1 MFVYLSKK
9 IAIPNNVKLNCIAWN
24 KEEGYIAVA
33 GSEGLLKVL
42 KLDQAANGQSKGG
55 LAAVSNLSMNQTLDG
70 HKESVKVVTWNDA
83 QQKLTSSDTDG
94 VIMVWMLYK
103 GSWYEEMTNDRK
115 KSTVA
120 GMSWTSDGAKICIV
134 YEDGAIIVG
143 SVDGNRIFGK
153 ELKNTHLTDVQ
164 WSPDN
169 RLILFALVNGECHL
183 YDNQGNFAMKL
194 HIQCVSLSGSSS
206 SRTMRIASISWFSGG
221 SANLRSFNSRNRPV
235 LAICYEN
242 GKVQIMRNENDDAP
256 AIFDTGMRNVD
267 AKWNHD
273 GSVLAICGTTLD
285 TVTPAPL
292 RDTNQVC
299 FYSPLGRLYRT
310 LKVPGSDI
318 TSLSWEG
325 KSLRIA
331 MAVDSFIYFANI
343 RPDYIWCYFEKT
355 VVFLS
360 GSSSSSGK
368 DPSSTN
374 VITFWNTVSNQS
386 FLKEVEPTLSLAAS
400 SEHCVLGVECVSN
413 NIKEI
418 ALSMLERRQTND
430 DRVYQLLLCNSIGT
444 TVDSKYTD
452 IRPSFVGI
460 NSSYVAIAS
469 QEEIL
474 IWHYHT
480 PKSSS
485 TLHSVKARKEKRFH
499 IDDTPTGVEMAKD
512 LMLSTTTSS
521 SGGGG
526 GGASSSDA
534 QFQQCGINDPIC
546 ALALSE
552 KLLLVAR
559 ESGVINEYSI
569 ANVALRNRHTMHSKV
584 HKMAINCNSTRAA
597 IIDHMGVMTL
607 LDLDDNRETQLNF
620 SRVERKDVWAVSW
633 AKDNPLLLALMEKTR
648 MYIFR
653 GNDPEEPISCSGY
666 ICNFE
671 DLEITSVL
679 LDDIISIGESQNS
692 THIIQLRVKSL
703 RDTDDLLEHVGL
715 EDAKQFIEDNPHPR
729 LWRLLAESALK
740 KLELDT
746 AENAFV
752 RCANYPGIKL
762 IKRLRNINSQVLQKA
777 EISAF
782 YGEFEEAEKLYM
794 DADRRDLAIDLR
806 MTLCDWFRV
815 VQLYRMGGSGVS
827 DQQMETA
834 WREIG
839 HHFANLKSWESAKE
853 YYEKSHYI
861 EGFMDAL
868 YHLEQFDELEKC
880 VEKLPDKSPLLTKL
894 ADMLA
899 SVGMCSEAVL
909 AYLKFGDQKAA
920 VNTCV
925 NLRQWGQ
932 AVELAQ
938 KYQMPQVNTLLS
950 KHAQQLL
957 NEGRLTEAIE
967 LQRKAGRY
975 LDAARLLTK
984 LAERELDKHAPL
996 MRIKKIYILAA
1007 LLAEEHLK
1015 SVATP
1020 ELDYASGRNTLL
1032 DSISLEDAASI
1043 ERMWHCAEAYHF
1055 MLLAQRQLRFGIM
1068 HSAVITALRLRD
1080 YEDVLPVEDIYSLLA
1095 LASCADRSFGTCSKA
1110 LMKLESLNMLPEKSQ
1125 QDYEE
1130 LAVNIFAK
1138 NEPVDNK
1145 VDTVACYACA
1155 ANVPDCFPSCT
1166 ECGAR
1171 FPACISSGKPITQPT
1186 SNIWICTTCHHCASP
1201 MEITRHRTCPLCHS
1215 LIVSMTVEF

>member
-42 KLDQAANGQSKGG
+42 KLDQAANNGQSKGG

-103 GSWYEEMTNDRK
+103 SAWYEEMTNDRK

-153 ELKNTHLTDVQ
+153 ELKNTHLTGVQ

-169 RLILFALVNGECHL
+169 RLILFALANGECHL
-183 YDNQGNFAMKL
+183 YDNQGNFAMKVG
-194 HIQCVSLSGSSS
+194 IKCITLSSG
-206 SRTMRIASISWFSGG
+206 RVQRIASISWFSGRPV
-221 SANLRSFNSRNRPV
+221 NNRNRPV

-273 GSVLAICGTTLD
+273 GSVLAICGTTLEAA
-285 TVTPAPL
+285 TPL

-299 FYSPLGRLYRT
+299 FYSPLGRIYRI

-355 VVFLS
+355 VVFLNSNNHS
-360 GSSSSSGK
+360 GSSTTSSATAM
-368 DPSSTN
+368 PMN

-386 FLKEVEPTLSLAAS
+386 FLKEVEPTLCLAAS
-400 SEHCVLGVECVSN
+400 NEHCVLGVECVSS

-418 ALSMLERRQTND
+418 ALSTLEGRANASPD

-452 IRPSFVGI
+452 IKPRFVGI
-460 NSSYVAIAS
+460 NSCYVAIAS
-469 QEEIL
+469 YDEIL

-485 TLHSVKARKEKRFH
+485 NLHGVKARKEKRFH
-499 IDDTPTGVEMAKD
+499 IDDTPTGVDLAKD
-512 LMLSTTTSS
+512 LLQ
-521 SGGGG
+521 G
-526 GGASSSDA
+526 
-534 QFQQCGINDPIC
+534 QQRRVNDPIC

-559 ESGVINEYSI
+559 ESGVINEYSV
-569 ANVALRNRHTMHSKV
+569 ANVALRNRHTLHSKV
-584 HKMAINCNSTRAA
+584 HKIAINCNSTRAA
-597 IIDHMGVMTL
+597 IIDHVGVMTL
-607 LDLDDNRETQLNF
+607 LELDDNRETQLNF

-666 ICNFE
+666 ICTFE

-679 LDDIISIGESQNS
+679 LDDIISIGELQNAS
-692 THIIQLRVKSL
+692 HLIQLRVKSL

-762 IKRLRNINSQVLQKA
+762 IKRLRNINSQVLQRA
-777 EISAF
+777 EIAAF
-782 YGEFEEAEKLYM
+782 YGEFDEAEKLYM

-815 VQLYRMGGSGVS
+815 VQLYRMGGAGVS

-853 YYEKSHYI
+853 YYEKSHYL
-861 EGFMDAL
+861 EGYMEAL
-868 YHLEQFDELEKC
+868 YHLELFDELEKC
-880 VEKLPDKSPLLTKL
+880 VDKLPEKSPLLTKL
-894 ADMLA
+894 AEMLV
-899 SVGMCSEAVL
+899 SVGMCSEAVQ

-920 VNTCV
+920 VNACV

-938 KYQMPQVNTLLS
+938 KYQMPEVNTLLS
-950 KHAQQLL
+950 KHAAQLL
-957 NEGRLTEAIE
+957 NEGRLTESIE
-967 LQRKAGRY
+967 LQRKACRY
-975 LDAARLLTK
+975 LDAARLLCK
-984 LAERELDKHAPL
+984 LAEQEVEKRAPML
-996 MRIKKIYILAA
+996 RIKKIYILAA
-1007 LLAEEHLK
+1007 LLAEDHLK

-1020 ELDYASGRNTLL
+1020 QLDYAIDRNTLL
-1032 DSISLEDAASI
+1032 DSISLEDAAFI
-1043 ERMWHCAEAYHF
+1043 ERIWHCAEGYHY

-1068 HSAVITALRLRD
+1068 HSAVVTSLRLRD
-1080 YEDVLPVEDIYSLLA
+1080 YDDVLPVEDIYSLMA
-1095 LASCADRSFGTCSKA
+1095 LASCADRSFDICSKA
-1110 LMKLESLNMLPEKSQ
+1110 FMKLESLDYLPEKIQ

-1130 LAVNIFAK
+1130 LAVNIFSK
-1138 NEPVDNK
+1138 NEPEDSK
-1145 VDTVACYACA
+1145 VDTVVCYGCA
-1155 ANVPDCFPSCT
+1155 ENVPDNLPSCM

-1171 FPACISSGKPITQPT
+1171 FPGCVSSGKPITQPT
-1186 SNIWICTTCHHCASP
+1186 SNIWICSTCHHCASP
-1201 MEITRHRTCPLCHS
+1201 MEITRHRNCPLCHS
-1215 LIVSMTVEF
+1215 PIAAPPVAT

>member
-42 KLDQAANGQSKGG
+42 KLDQGANGQNKGG

-70 HKESVKVVTWNDA
+70 HKESVRVVTWNDA

-120 GMSWTSDGAKICIV
+120 SMCWTSDGAKICIV

-153 ELKNTHLTDVQ
+153 ELKGTHLTGVQ

-169 RLILFALVNGECHL
+169 RLILFALASGECHL

-194 HIQCVSLSGSSS
+194 NIQCVRLNGSSS
-206 SRTMRIASISWFSGG
+206 ARGQRIASICWFSG
-221 SANLRSFNSRNRPV
+221 RSPNRRNRPV
-235 LAICYEN
+235 LAICYEC
-242 GKVQIMRNENDDAP
+242 GKVQIMRNENDDGP
-256 AIFDTGMRNVD
+256 AIFDTKMRNVD

-273 GSVLAICGTTLD
+273 GSVLAICGTSLEA
-285 TVTPAPL
+285 TVAPAQ
-292 RDTNQVC
+292 RDNNQVC
-299 FYSPLGRLYRT
+299 FYSPLGRIYRT

-355 VVFLS
+355 VVFLNS
-360 GSSSSSGK
+360 HSSSGNGVRET
-368 DPSSTN
+368 PMS

-386 FLKEVEPTLSLAAS
+386 FLKEVEPTLCLAAS
-400 SEHCVLGVECVSN
+400 SEHCVLGVECVSS

-418 ALSMLERRQTND
+418 ALSTLENRSNAAD

-452 IRPSFVGI
+452 IRPCFVGI

-480 PKSSS
+480 PKSASN
-485 TLHSVKARKEKRFH
+485 LQSVKARKEKRFH

-512 LMLSTTTSS
+512 LMLG
-521 SGGGG
+521 SGE
-526 GGASSSDA
+526 A
-534 QFQQCGINDPIC
+534 QSHRRISDPIC

-559 ESGVINEYSI
+559 ESGAINEYSI
-569 ANVALRNRHTMHSKV
+569 ANVALRNRHMMSSKV
-584 HKMAINCNSTRAA
+584 YKMAINCNSTRAA

-666 ICNFE
+666 ICTFE

-679 LDDIISIGESQNS
+679 LDDIISIGELQNS
-692 THIIQLRVKSL
+692 SHIIQLRVKSL

-762 IKRLRNINSQVLQKA
+762 IKRLRTINTQELQRA
-777 EISAF
+777 EVAAF
-782 YGEFEEAEKLYM
+782 YGEYEEAEKLYL
-794 DADRRDLAIDLR
+794 DADRRDLAIELR

-839 HHFANLKSWESAKE
+839 HHFANLRSWESAKE
-853 YYEKSHYI
+853 YYDKSHYI

-868 YHLEQFDELEKC
+868 YHLEQFDELEEC
-880 VEKLPDKSPLLTKL
+880 VEKLPEKSPLLPKL
-894 ADMLA
+894 AEMLA
-899 SVGMCSEAVL
+899 SVGMCAEAVQAHL
-909 AYLKFGDQKAA
+909 RFGDQKAA

-925 NLRQWGQ
+925 NLRQWGE
-932 AVELAQ
+932 AVALAQ
-938 KYQMPQVNTLLS
+938 KYQMPQVSTLIA
-950 KHAQQLL
+950 KHAAQLL

-967 LQRKAGRY
+967 MQRNAGRY
-975 LDAARLLTK
+975 LDAARLLAQ
-984 LAERELDKHAPL
+984 LAERELEKRAPML
-996 MRIKKIYILAA
+996 RIKKIYILAA
-1007 LLAEEHLK
+1007 LLAEQYLK
-1015 SVATP
+1015 AVATP
-1020 ELDYASGRNTLL
+1020 EIDYASGRNTLL
-1032 DSISLEDAASI
+1032 DSISLEDAACI

-1055 MLLAQRQLRFGIM
+1055 MLLAQRQLRFGII
-1068 HSAVITALRLRD
+1068 HSALTTAIRLRE
-1080 YEDVLPVEDIYSLLA
+1080 YEDVLPLEDIYCLVA
-1095 LASCADRSFGTCSKA
+1095 LASCADRAFGTCSKA
-1110 LMKLESLNMLPEKSQ
+1110 FVKLETLSHLPEKTLHE
-1125 QDYEE
+1125 YEQ
-1130 LAVNIFAK
+1130 LARSIFSK
-1138 NEPVDNK
+1138 YEPEDA
-1145 VDTVACYACA
+1145 DLDMVACYSCGVP
-1155 ANVPDCFPSCT
+1155 VPDSSPACM

-1171 FPACISSGKPITQPT
+1171 FPACISSGKPILQPT
-1186 SNIWICTTCHHCASP
+1186 NNIWICTTCHHCASP
-1201 MEITRHRTCPLCHS
+1201 LEISRHRSCPLCHS
-1215 LIVSMTVEF
+1215 LIASVTEEM

>member
-33 GSEGLLKVL
+33 GTEGLLKVL
-42 KLDQAANGQSKGG
+42 KLDQAANNGQTKGG

-83 QQKLTSSDTDG
+83 QHKLTSSDVDG

-103 GSWYEEMTNDRK
+103 GAWYEEMTNDRK

-120 GMSWTSDGAKICIV
+120 GMSWTSDGTKICIV

-153 ELKNTHLTDVQ
+153 ELKNTHLTGVQ

-169 RLILFALVNGECHL
+169 RLILFALANGECHL

-194 HIQCVSLSGSSS
+194 IIKCITLGTATGRVH
-206 SRTMRIASISWFSGG
+206 RIGSISWFSG
-221 SANLRSFNSRNRPV
+221 SLPSSRNQPV

-273 GSVLAICGTTLD
+273 GSVLAICGTSLEA
-285 TVTPAPL
+285 VSPL

-299 FYSPLGRLYRT
+299 FYSPLGRLHRT

-318 TSLSWEG
+318 TSVSWEG

-343 RPDYIWCYFEKT
+343 RPEYIWCYFEKT
-355 VVFLS
+355 VVFLNSRSSSKNNS
-360 GSSSSSGK
+360 GSSASSANVA
-368 DPSSTN
+368 PMN

-386 FLKEVEPTLSLAAS
+386 FLKEVEPTLCLAAS
-400 SEHCVLGVECVSN
+400 NEHCVLGVECVSS

-418 ALSMLERRQTND
+418 ALSTLEGGSSSAPD
-430 DRVYQLLLCNSIGT
+430 GRVYQLLLCNSIGT

-452 IRPSFVGI
+452 IKPRFVGI
-460 NSSYVAIAS
+460 NSGYVAIAS
-469 QEEIL
+469 YEEIL

-485 TLHSVKARKEKRFH
+485 NLHGVRARRERRFH
-499 IDDTPTGVEMAKD
+499 IDDTPTGVELAKD
-512 LMLSTTTSS
+512 LLQ
-521 SGGGG
+521 
-526 GGASSSDA
+526 GAQRSVE
-534 QFQQCGINDPIC
+534 DPIC
-546 ALALSE
+546 ALALSD

-559 ESGVINEYSI
+559 ESGVINEYSLG
-569 ANVALRNRHTMHSKV
+569 NVSLRNRHTLHTKIN
-584 HKMAINCNSTRAA
+584 KMAINCNSTRAA
-597 IIDHMGVMTL
+597 IIDQMGVMTL
-607 LDLDDNRETQLNF
+607 LELDDNRETQLNF

-666 ICNFE
+666 ICTFE

-679 LDDIISIGESQNS
+679 LDDIISIGELQNAS
-692 THIIQLRVKSL
+692 HLIQLRVKSL

-740 KLELDT
+740 QLELDT

-762 IKRLRNINSQVLQKA
+762 IKRLRNISSQILQRA

-782 YGEFEEAEKLYM
+782 YGEFDEAEKLYM

-806 MTLCDWFRV
+806 ITLCDWFRV
-815 VQLYRMGGSGVS
+815 VQLYRMGGAGVS

-853 YYEKSHYI
+853 YYEKSHYLEGSI
-861 EGFMDAL
+861 EAL

-880 VEKLPDKSPLLTKL
+880 VDKLPEKSPLLTKL
-894 ADMLA
+894 AEMLV
-899 SVGMCSEAVL
+899 SVGMCSEAVQ

-920 VNTCV
+920 VNACV

-938 KYQMPQVNTLLS
+938 RYQMPEVNVLLG
-950 KHAQQLL
+950 KHAAQLL
-957 NEGRLTEAIE
+957 NEGRLSEAIE
-967 LQRKAGRY
+967 LQRKAGKH
-975 LDAARLLTK
+975 LDAARLLCK
-984 LAERELDKHAPL
+984 MAEQEVEKRAPL
-996 MRIKKIYILAA
+996 LRIKKIYILAA
-1007 LLAEEHLK
+1007 LLAEDHLK
-1015 SVATP
+1015 SLATP
-1020 ELDYASGRNTLL
+1020 QLDYAIDRNRLL
-1032 DSISLEDAASI
+1032 DSISLEDAAFV
-1043 ERMWHCAEAYHF
+1043 ERLWHCAEGYHY

-1068 HSAVITALRLRD
+1068 HSAVVTSIRLRD
-1080 YEDVLPVEDIYSLLA
+1080 YDDVLPMEDIYNLLA
-1095 LASCADRSFGTCSKA
+1095 LASCADRSFETCSKA
-1110 LMKLESLNMLPEKSQ
+1110 FMKLESLETLPEKTRQ
-1125 QDYEE
+1125 EYEE
-1130 LAVNIFAK
+1130 LAVSIFTK
-1138 NEPVDNK
+1138 NEPKDLMM
-1145 VDTVACYACA
+1145 DTVACYGCA
-1155 ANVPDCFPSCT
+1155 AQVRDNVPSCM

-1171 FPACISSGKPITQPT
+1171 FPGCVASGKPIMQPT
-1186 SNIWICTTCHHCASP
+1186 SNIWICSTCHHCASP
-1201 MEITRHRTCPLCHS
+1201 MEITRYRNCPLCHS
-1215 LIVSMTVEF
+1215 TIVSIKGNKE

>member
-33 GSEGLLKVL
+33 GTDGLLKVL
-42 KLDQAANGQSKGG
+42 KLDQATPNGQSKGG

-70 HKESVKVVTWNDA
+70 HKESVRVVTWNDA

-120 GMSWTSDGAKICIV
+120 SMSWTSDGSRICIV

-153 ELKNTHLTDVQ
+153 ELKGTHLTGVQ

-169 RLILFALVNGECHL
+169 RLILFALANGECHL

-194 HIQCVSLSGSSS
+194 HIQCVNVSGGSSS
-206 SRTMRIASISWFSGG
+206 RGHRIASICWFSG
-221 SANLRSFNSRNRPV
+221 RVVQSRKRPV

-242 GKVQIMRNENDDAP
+242 GRVQIMRNENDDAP

-273 GSVLAICGTTLD
+273 GTVLAICGTTLD
-285 TVTPAPL
+285 AVSPTSQ
-292 RDTNQVC
+292 RDSNQVR
-299 FYSPLGRLYRT
+299 FYSPLGKIYRT
-310 LKVPGSDI
+310 LKVPGTDI

-355 VVFLS
+355 VVFLNS
-360 GSSSSSGK
+360 GSATRDSPMS
-368 DPSSTN
+368 

-386 FLKEVEPTLSLAAS
+386 FLKEVEPTLCLASS
-400 SEHCVLGVECVSN
+400 SEHCVLGVECVSS

-418 ALSMLERRQTND
+418 ALSTLENRCNPAD

-452 IRPSFVGI
+452 IRPCFVGI

-480 PKSSS
+480 PKSAS
-485 TLHSVKARKEKRFH
+485 TLHNVKARKEKRFH

-512 LMLSTTTSS
+512 LMLSSS
-521 SGGGG
+521 SGDGH
-526 GGASSSDA
+526 ST
-534 QFQQCGINDPIC
+534 QRGISDPIC

-559 ESGVINEYSI
+559 ESGAINEYSI
-569 ANVALRNRHTMHSKV
+569 ANVALRNRHLMNSKV
-584 HKMAINCNSTRAA
+584 YKMAINCNSTRAA

-653 GNDPEEPISCSGY
+653 GNDPEEPVSCSGY
-666 ICNFE
+666 ICTFE

-679 LDDIISIGESQNS
+679 LDDIISVGELQNS
-692 THIIQLRVKSL
+692 SHVIQLRVKSL

-740 KLELDT
+740 KLELET

-752 RCANYPGIKL
+752 RCAHYPGIKL
-762 IKRLRNINSQVLQKA
+762 VKRLRAIHSKELQRA

-782 YGEFEEAEKLYM
+782 YSEFEEAEKLYL

-827 DQQMETA
+827 DQQMEIA

-839 HHFANLKSWESAKE
+839 HHFANLRSWESARE
-853 YYEKSHYI
+853 YYEKSHYL
-861 EGFMDAL
+861 EGYMEAL
-868 YHLEQFDELEKC
+868 YHLEQFDDLEKC
-880 VEKLPDKSPLLTKL
+880 VERLPEKSPLLPKL
-894 ADMLA
+894 AEMLA
-899 SVGMCSEAVL
+899 SVGMCSEAVQAHL
-909 AYLKFGDQKAA
+909 RFGDQKAA
-920 VNTCV
+920 VATCV
-925 NLRQWGQ
+925 NLRQWGE

-938 KYQMPQVNTLLS
+938 RFQLPQVQTLIA
-950 KHAQQLL
+950 KHAAQLL
-957 NEGRLTEAIE
+957 QEGRLKEAIE
-967 LQRKAGRY
+967 MQRNAGRH
-975 LDAARLLTK
+975 LDAARLLTQM
-984 LAERELDKHAPL
+984 AEREQEKRAPL
-996 MRIKKIYILAA
+996 LRIKKLYVLAA

-1015 SVATP
+1015 AVATT
-1020 ELDYASGRNTLL
+1020 EIDYASGRNTLL
-1032 DSISLEDAASI
+1032 DSIALEDAAAI

-1055 MLLAQRQLRFGIM
+1055 MLLAQRQLRFGIV
-1068 HSAVITALRLRD
+1068 HSAVVTAVRLRD
-1080 YEDVLPVEDIYSLLA
+1080 YEDVLPPEHIYSLLA
-1095 LASCADRSFGTCSKA
+1095 LASCADRAFGTCSKA
-1110 LMKLESLNMLPEKSQ
+1110 FMKLEQQAHLPEATLQ
-1125 QDYEE
+1125 RYEE
-1130 LAVNIFAK
+1130 LAAGIFAK
-1138 NEPVDNK
+1138 YDPEDTTGEK
-1145 VDTVACYACA
+1145 VDCYSCGVP
-1155 ANVPDCFPSCT
+1155 VPDSSPSCP
-1166 ECGAR
+1166 ECNAR

-1186 SNIWICTTCHHCASP
+1186 NNIWICTTCHHCAAP
-1201 MEITRHRTCPLCHS
+1201 TEISRHRTCPLCHS
-1215 LIVSMTVEF
+1215 LIVSMTVEI

>member
-42 KLDQAANGQSKGG
+42 KLDQAASKGG

-94 VIMVWMLYK
+94 VIMVWMMYK
-103 GSWYEEMTNDRK
+103 GAWYEEMTNDRK
-115 KSTVA
+115 KSTVT

-134 YEDGAIIVG
+134 YEDGAVIVG

-153 ELKNTHLTDVQ
+153 ELKNTHLTGVQ

-169 RLILFALVNGECHL
+169 RLILFALANGECHL

-194 HIQCVSLSGSSS
+194 SIKCITLGSSSNSGSSG
-206 SRTMRIASISWFSGG
+206 RVQRIASISWYSGRVT
-221 SANLRSFNSRNRPV
+221 ANSRYRPV

-256 AIFDTGMRNVD
+256 TTFDTCMRNVD
-267 AKWNHD
+267 AKWSHD
-273 GSVLAICGTTLD
+273 GSVVAICGTLLE
-285 TVTPAPL
+285 PATPL

-299 FYSPLGRLYRT
+299 FYSPFGQLYRT

-343 RPDYIWCYFEKT
+343 RPDYTWCYFEKS
-355 VVFLS
+355 VVFLN
-360 GSSSSSGK
+360 SSSGNTSNT
-368 DPSSTN
+368 SSSVSSPMN
-374 VITFWNTVSNQS
+374 VITFWNTVTNQS
-386 FLKEVEPTLSLAAS
+386 FLKEVEPTLCLAAS
-400 SEHCVLGVECVSN
+400 NEHCVLGVECVSS

-418 ALSMLERRQTND
+418 ALSTLEARAPGQD
-430 DRVYQLLLCNSIGT
+430 DHVYQLLLCNSIGT

-452 IRPSFVGI
+452 IKPCFVGI
-460 NSSYVAIAS
+460 NSGYVAIAS

-474 IWHYHT
+474 IWQYHT

-485 TLHSVKARKEKRFH
+485 NLPGVKARKEKRFH
-499 IDDTPTGVEMAKD
+499 IDDVPTGVDLAKD
-512 LMLSTTTSS
+512 LLMH
-521 SGGGG
+521 
-526 GGASSSDA
+526 AEKRRVH
-534 QFQQCGINDPIC
+534 DPIC

-559 ESGVINEYSI
+559 ESGVINEYSV
-569 ANVALRNRHTMHSKV
+569 ATVALRNRHTLHAKV
-584 HKMAINCNSTRAA
+584 HKLAINCNSTRAA
-597 IIDHMGVMTL
+597 IIDHVGVMTL
-607 LDLDDNRETQLNF
+607 LELDDNRETQLNF

-666 ICNFE
+666 ICTFE

-679 LDDIISIGESQNS
+679 LDDIISVGEIQSS
-692 THIIQLRVKSL
+692 AHIIQLRVKSL

-740 KLELDT
+740 KLQLDT

-762 IKRLRNINSQVLQKA
+762 IKRLRHIKSELLQQA
-777 EISAF
+777 EIAAF
-782 YGEFEEAEKLYM
+782 YGEFDEAEKLYM
-794 DADRRDLAIDLR
+794 EADRRDLAIELR
-806 MTLCDWFRV
+806 MMLCDWFRV

-839 HHFANLKSWESAKE
+839 HHYANLKSWESAKE
-853 YYEKSHYI
+853 YYEKSHYL
-861 EGFMDAL
+861 EGYIDSL

-880 VEKLPDKSPLLTKL
+880 VEKLPEKSPLLTKL
-894 ADMLA
+894 ADMLS
-899 SVGMCSEAVL
+899 SVGMCSEAVQ

-920 VNTCV
+920 VNACV

-938 KYQMPQVNTLLS
+938 RYQMPQVNTLLS
-950 KHAQQLL
+950 KHAAQLL
-957 NEGRLTEAIE
+957 QEERLSEAIE

-975 LDAARLLTK
+975 LDAARLLCK
-984 LAERELDKHAPL
+984 LAEREVEKRSPL
-996 MRIKKIYILAA
+996 LRVKKIYILAA
-1007 LLAEEHLK
+1007 LLAEIHLK
-1015 SVATP
+1015 SLSVSQ
-1020 ELDYASGRNTLL
+1020 LDYNIDRNTLL
-1032 DSISLEDAASI
+1032 DSISLEDSSCI
-1043 ERMWHCAEAYHF
+1043 ERIWHCAEGYHY

-1080 YEDVLPVEDIYSLLA
+1080 YDDVLPAEDIYSLLA

-1110 LMKLESLNMLPEKSQ
+1110 FMKLESLSFLPEKTQ
-1125 QDYEE
+1125 QEYEE
-1130 LAVNIFAK
+1130 LAVSIFTK
-1138 NEPVDNK
+1138 NEPEDNK
-1145 VDTVACYACA
+1145 VDSVACYACDQH
-1155 ANVPDCFPSCT
+1155 VPDNLPSCL

-1171 FPACISSGKPITQPT
+1171 FPGCISSGKPITHPT
-1186 SNIWICTTCHHCASP
+1186 SNIWICSTCHHCASP

-1215 LIVSMTVEF
+1215 LINSLDK

>member
-24 KEEGYIAVA
+24 KEKGYIAVA
-33 GSEGLLKVL
+33 GTEGLLKVL
-42 KLDQAANGQSKGG
+42 KLDQAANNGPSKGG

-83 QQKLTSSDTDG
+83 QHKLTSSDVDG

-103 GSWYEEMTNDRK
+103 GAWYEEMTNDRK

-120 GMSWTSDGAKICIV
+120 GMSWTSDGTKICIV

-153 ELKNTHLTDVQ
+153 ELKNTHLTGVQ

-169 RLILFALVNGECHL
+169 RLILFALANGECHL

-194 HIQCVSLSGSSS
+194 NIKCITLSSS
-206 SRTMRIASISWFSGG
+206 AGRIQRIASISWFSGTL
-221 SANLRSFNSRNRPV
+221 NNRSRPV

-242 GKVQIMRNENDDAP
+242 GKVQIMRNENDDNP

-273 GSVLAICGTTLD
+273 GSVLAICGTSLEAAS
-285 TVTPAPL
+285 PM

-299 FYSPLGRLYRT
+299 FYSPLGRLHRT

-318 TSLSWEG
+318 TSVSWEG

-343 RPDYIWCYFEKT
+343 RPEYIWCYFEKT
-355 VVFLS
+355 VVFLNSSNGNGGS
-360 GSSSSSGK
+360 GSGGSS
-368 DPSSTN
+368 SSTN

-386 FLKEVEPTLSLAAS
+386 FLKEVEPTLCLAAS
-400 SEHCVLGVECVSN
+400 NEHCVIGVECVSS

-418 ALSMLERRQTND
+418 ALSTLETHNNSNNSD
-430 DRVYQLLLCNSIGT
+430 GRVYQLLLCNSIGT

-452 IRPSFVGI
+452 IKPRFVGI
-460 NSSYVAIAS
+460 NAAYVVIAS
-469 QEEIL
+469 YEEIL
-474 IWHYHT
+474 IWHYYT
-480 PKSSS
+480 PKSTSN
-485 TLHSVKARKEKRFH
+485 LHGVKARKEKRFH
-499 IDDTPTGVEMAKD
+499 IHDTPTGVELSKD
-512 LMLSTTTSS
+512 LIVQ
-521 SGGGG
+521 GE
-526 GGASSSDA
+526 
-534 QFQQCGINDPIC
+534 QRRVIDPIC
-546 ALALSE
+546 AIALSE
-552 KLLLVAR
+552 KLLLVAC
-559 ESGVINEYSI
+559 ESGVINEYSV
-569 ANVALRNRHTMHSKV
+569 ANVSLRNRHTTHTKI
-584 HKMAINCNSTRAA
+584 HKIAINCNSTRAA
-597 IIDHMGVMTL
+597 IIDNLGVMTL

-666 ICNFE
+666 ICTFE

-679 LDDIISIGESQNS
+679 LDDIISCGELQNS
-692 THIIQLRVKSL
+692 SHLIQLRVKSL

-740 KLELDT
+740 QLELET

-762 IKRLRNINSQVLQKA
+762 IKRLRNITSQILQKA
-777 EISAF
+777 EIAAF
-782 YGEFEEAEKLYM
+782 YGEFDEAEKLYM

-806 MTLCDWFRV
+806 MTLCDWFKV
-815 VQLYRMGGSGVS
+815 VHLYRMGGAGVS

-853 YYEKSHYI
+853 YYEKSHYLEGSI
-861 EGFMDAL
+861 ESL
-868 YHLEQFDELEKC
+868 YHLEQFDEL
-880 VEKLPDKSPLLTKL
+880 VTFVDKLSEKSPLLTKL
-894 ADMLA
+894 AEMLV
-899 SVGMCSEAVL
+899 SVGMCSEAVQ
-909 AYLKFGDQKAA
+909 AYLKFGDPKAA
-920 VNTCV
+920 VNACV

-938 KYQMPQVNTLLS
+938 RYQMPEVNVLLS
-950 KHAQQLL
+950 KHAAQLL
-957 NEGRLTEAIE
+957 NEGRLPEAIE
-967 LQRKAGRY
+967 LQRKAGKH
-975 LDAARLLTK
+975 LDAARLLCK
-984 LAERELDKHAPL
+984 LAEQEVEKRAPL
-996 MRIKKIYILAA
+996 LRIKKIYILAA
-1007 LLAEEHLK
+1007 LLAEDHLK
-1015 SVATP
+1015 SLATP
-1020 ELDYASGRNTLL
+1020 QLDYAIDRNRLL
-1032 DSISLEDAASI
+1032 DEISLEDAAYI
-1043 ERMWHCAEAYHF
+1043 ERIWHCAEGYHY

-1068 HSAVITALRLRD
+1068 HSAVITSLRLRD
-1080 YEDVLPVEDIYSLLA
+1080 YDDVLPVEDIYSLLA
-1095 LASCADRSFGTCSKA
+1095 LASCADRSFDTCSRA
-1110 LMKLESLNMLPEKSQ
+1110 FMKLESLESLPEKMQ
-1125 QDYEE
+1125 QEYEE
-1130 LAVNIFAK
+1130 LAVSIFSK
-1138 NEPVDNK
+1138 NEPEDHK
-1145 VDTVACYACA
+1145 VDTVACYSCA
-1155 ANVPDCFPSCT
+1155 AHVPDNLPSCM

-1171 FPACISSGKPITQPT
+1171 FPGCVSSGKPITQPT
-1186 SNIWICTTCHHCASP
+1186 SNIWICSTCHHCASP

-1215 LIVSMTVEF
+1215 PIALIK

>member
-24 KEEGYIAVA
+24 KEDGYIAVA
-33 GSEGLLKVL
+33 GTEGLLKVL
-42 KLDQAANGQSKGG
+42 KLDQAANNGQNKGG

-103 GSWYEEMTNDRK
+103 SAWYEEMTNDRK

-153 ELKNTHLTDVQ
+153 ELKNTHLSGVQ

-169 RLILFALVNGECHL
+169 RLILFALANGECHL

-194 HIQCVSLSGSSS
+194 VIKCITPGSSTG
-206 SRTMRIASISWFSGG
+206 RVHRIASISWFSGRP
-221 SANLRSFNSRNRPV
+221 ANNRNRPV

-242 GKVQIMRNENDDAP
+242 GKVQIMRNENDDVP
-256 AIFDTGMRNVD
+256 AIFDTNMRNVD

-273 GSVLAICGTTLD
+273 GSVLAICGTSLEAAT
-285 TVTPAPL
+285 PL

-355 VVFLS
+355 VVFLNSSNHS
-360 GSSSSSGK
+360 GSSTTSSSTVT
-368 DPSSTN
+368 PMN

-386 FLKEVEPTLSLAAS
+386 FLKEVEPTLCLAAS
-400 SEHCVLGVECVSN
+400 NEHCVLGVECVSS

-418 ALSMLERRQTND
+418 ALSTLEGRTSSSQD

-452 IRPSFVGI
+452 IKPRFVGI
-460 NSSYVAIAS
+460 NSGYVAIAS
-469 QEEIL
+469 YDEIL

-485 TLHSVKARKEKRFH
+485 NLHGVKARKEKRFH
-499 IDDTPTGVEMAKD
+499 IDDTPTGVELAKD
-512 LMLSTTTSS
+512 LLQ
-521 SGGGG
+521 G
-526 GGASSSDA
+526 
-534 QFQQCGINDPIC
+534 QQRRVNDPIC

-559 ESGVINEYSI
+559 ESGVINEYSV
-569 ANVALRNRHTMHSKV
+569 ANVALRNRHTLHSKV
-584 HKMAINCNSTRAA
+584 HKIAINCNSTRAA
-597 IIDHMGVMTL
+597 IIDHVGVMTL
-607 LDLDDNRETQLNF
+607 LELDDNRETQLNF

-666 ICNFE
+666 ICTFE

-679 LDDIISIGESQNS
+679 LDDIISIGELQNS
-692 THIIQLRVKSL
+692 SHLIQLRVKSL

-740 KLELDT
+740 KLELNT

-762 IKRLRNINSQVLQKA
+762 IKRLRNINSQILQRA
-777 EISAF
+777 EIAAF
-782 YGEFEEAEKLYM
+782 YGEFDEAEKLYM

-815 VQLYRMGGSGVS
+815 VQLYRMGGAGVS

-853 YYEKSHYI
+853 YYEKSHYL
-861 EGFMDAL
+861 EGFMESL
-868 YHLEQFDELEKC
+868 YHMEQFDELEKC
-880 VEKLPDKSPLLTKL
+880 VDKLPEKSPLLTKL
-894 ADMLA
+894 AEMLV
-899 SVGMCSEAVL
+899 SVGMCSEAVQ

-920 VNTCV
+920 VNACV

-938 KYQMPQVNTLLS
+938 KFQMPEVNALLS
-950 KHAQQLL
+950 KHAAQLL
-957 NEGRLTEAIE
+957 NEGRLPESIE
-967 LQRKAGRY
+967 LQRKAGRF
-975 LDAARLLTK
+975 LDAARLLCK
-984 LAERELDKHAPL
+984 LAEQEVERRAPL
-996 MRIKKIYILAA
+996 LRIKKIYILAA
-1007 LLAEEHLK
+1007 LLAEDHLK
-1015 SVATP
+1015 SVVTAQ
-1020 ELDYASGRNTLL
+1020 LDYAIDRNTLL
-1032 DSISLEDAASI
+1032 DSISLEDAACI
-1043 ERMWHCAEAYHF
+1043 ERIWHCAEAYHY

-1068 HSAVITALRLRD
+1068 HSAVVTSLRLRD
-1080 YEDVLPVEDIYSLLA
+1080 YDDVLPVEDIYSLLA
-1095 LASCADRSFGTCSKA
+1095 LASCADRSFDTCSKA
-1110 LMKLESLNMLPEKSQ
+1110 FMKLESLDFLPEKTQ
-1125 QDYEE
+1125 QEYEE
-1130 LAVNIFAK
+1130 LAVNIFSK
-1138 NEPVDNK
+1138 NEPEDHK
-1145 VDTVACYACA
+1145 VDTVTCYGCA
-1155 ANVPDCFPSCT
+1155 ENVPDNLPSCM

-1171 FPACISSGKPITQPT
+1171 FPGCISSGKPITQPT
-1186 SNIWICTTCHHCASP
+1186 SNIWICSTCHHCASP

-1215 LIVSMTVEF
+1215 QIAALTVGI